1 MEGCGDKPY
10 ILISGASSGVGRATA
25 VLLSEQYNLVLHGR
39 KQEKLE
45 ATKGLCSSEADI
57 LVWNCDFQKIE
68 MLENSLIVFLNHAK
82 INITAFVHSA
92 GMVEMLPLRAVSLS
106 SMNNIMNTNFVSA
119 AIISKVLVQRKLNG
133 QALKNIVYISSNI
146 SDRGG
151 KAFAP
156 YAASKGAL
164 DSFMRCIAVE
174 LAPRV
179 RVNSILPGGMR
190 TEMTEEICQDAELM
204 ERMEATYPLGMG
216 KPEDIAQCIKFLIS
230 DKAKWITG
238 QAITVDGGRTINIT
252 G

>member
-1 MEGCGDKPY
+1 MDCCEDKQY

-25 VLLSEQYNLVLHGR
+25 VVLSEKYNLVLHGR
-39 KQEKLE
+39 NSEKLE
-45 ATKGLCSSEADI
+45 TTKGLCSKDSEI
-57 LVWNCDFQKIE
+57 LLWNCDFKAIE
-68 MLENSLIVFLNHAK
+68 MVENSLIVFLNHTQIK
-82 INITAFVHSA
+82 ITAFVHSA
-92 GMVEMLPLRAVSLS
+92 GMVEMLPLRALSLS
-106 SMNNIMNTNFVSA
+106 SMTNIMNTNFVSA
-119 AIISKVLVQRKLNG
+119 AIISKILVQRKLNG
-133 QALKNIVYISSNI
+133 QALKNIVFISSNI

-174 LAPRV
+174 LAPRI

-190 TEMTEEICQDAELM
+190 TEMTEDICKDDELM

-216 KPEDIAQCIKFLIS
+216 KPENIAQCVEFLLS